1 MPISELKLAKE
12 LIRRPSITPKD
23 AGAINILAKKLRSLG
38 FKCQLINFKNIK
50 NLYAKLGKSSP
61 NFCYAG
67 HTDVVPP
74 GNISDWSVNPFKPT
88 VKNNKLIGRGAN
100 DMKASIA
107 CFVAAV
113 SRFKAKNKKF
123 NGSISLLITGD
134 EEGVAINGT
143 KRVVEYLK
151 RKREKINFCLVGEP
165 TNPNKLGEM
174 IKIGRRGSITGRL
187 TITGT
192 QGHVAYPHRA
202 NNPSNT
208 IVNIL
213 KRIKET
219 KLDNGTKKVV
229 KYLKR
234 KKEKINFCLVGE
246 PTNPNKL
253 GEMIKIGRRGSI
265 TGRLTVIGTQ
275 GHVAYPHIANNP
287 SNTLVKILKKI
298 KEVKL
303 DKGTKNFQPSNLEI
317 TKINIDNHTDNVI
330 PGSANAVF
338 NIRYNDKHSSSSLK
352 RKLNKIF
359 RSITRKAKCKF
370 NIKYEVSGE
379 AFLTKPNKTTYMI
392 QNTIKKIT
400 GIKPKLSTA
409 GGTSDAR
416 FIRKIAPCLEFG
428 LVGKTMHKI
437 DESVP
442 LPDLKKLTNIY
453 LNILENY
460 FK

>member
-23 AGAINILAKKLRSLG
+23 AGVINLLAKNLRSLG

-134 EEGVAINGT
+134 EEGIAINGT
-143 KRVVEYLK
+143 KRVIEYLK
-151 RKREKINFCLVGEP
+151 KKREKINFCLVGEP

-187 TITGT
+187 SVIGT

-202 NNPSNT
+202 NNPSTT
-208 IVNIL
+208 II
-213 KRIKET
+213 
-219 KLDNGTKKVV
+219 
-229 KYLKR
+229 
-234 KKEKINFCLVGE
+234 
-246 PTNPNKL
+246 
-253 GEMIKIGRRGSI
+253 
-265 TGRLTVIGTQ
+265 
-275 GHVAYPHIANNP
+275 
-287 SNTLVKILKKI
+287 KILKKI
-298 KEVKL
+298 KEIKL
-303 DKGTKNFQPSNLEI
+303 DKGTKNFQASNLEI
-317 TKINIDNHTDNVI
+317 TKINIDNQADNVI
-330 PGSANAVF
+330 PGSADAVF
-338 NIRYNDKHSSSSLK
+338 NIRFNNKHSSNSLK
-352 RKLNKIF
+352 KKLNSIF
-359 RSITRKAKCKF
+359 NSITKKAKCKF
-370 NIKYEVSGE
+370 KVQYEVSGE
-379 AFLTKPNKTTYMI
+379 AFVTKPNKITYMI
-392 QNTIKKIT
+392 QNTIRKLTK
-400 GIKPKLSTA
+400 IKPQLSTA

-416 FIRKIAPCLEFG
+416 FIRKIAPCIEFG

-442 LPDLKKLTNIY
+442 VSDLKKLTNIY
-453 LNILENY
+453 QNILENY